1 MQPTPRIW
9 LGDDGIMRIEFPQ
22 DYQFTLKDVQE
33 LNRRHREIRSERGPL
48 LVYAMSVAEAE
59 HEAKQFA
66 SSDDAVAVVNAMAI
80 LVKSV
85 FTRALAE
92 IFMKFH
98 KPPYPTRI
106 FTSEADALAWLEPFC
121 DRLGENDSGSGESA

>member
-1 MQPTPRIW
+1 MQSTPRIW

-22 DYQFTLKDVQE
+22 DYLFTLKDVQE
-33 LNRRHREIRSERGPL
+33 LNRQHREIRSECGPL

-59 HEAKQFA
+59 HEAKEFA
-66 SSDDAVAVVNAMAI
+66 SSDGAVEVVSAMAI

-85 FTRALAE
+85 FTRAMAD
-92 IFMKFH
+92 IFMKFN

-121 DRLGENDSGSGESA
+121 ASLREDGSERGESA

>member
-1 MQPTPRIW
+1 MQPAPRIW

-22 DYQFTLKDVQE
+22 DYHFTLNDVQE
-33 LNRRHREIRSERGPL
+33 LNRQHREIRNERGPL
-48 LVYAMSVAEAE
+48 LVYAMSVVEAE

-66 SSDDAVAVVNAMAI
+66 SSEDAIAVVNAMAI

-85 FTRALAE
+85 FTRAMAD
-92 IFMKFH
+92 IFMKFQ

-106 FTSEADALAWLEPFC
+106 FTNEAEALAWLEPFC
-121 DRLGENDSGSGESA
+121 GDLGRDENERGESA